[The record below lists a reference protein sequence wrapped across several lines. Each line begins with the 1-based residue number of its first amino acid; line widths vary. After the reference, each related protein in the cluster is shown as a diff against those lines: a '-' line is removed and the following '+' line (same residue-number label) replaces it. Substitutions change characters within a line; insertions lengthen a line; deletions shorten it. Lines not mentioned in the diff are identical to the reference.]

1 MRDPLQKGG
10 YNNRSF
16 HAGAGANGSVGSIG
30 RVVGEARKRNRTTA
44 GTIIKESSASLVKT
58 KFIERCG
65 FCDSSAHGLYICPKA
80 AAKNER
86 NEQGGKQGGS
96 GDRK

>member
-1 MRDPLQKGG
+1 M
-10 YNNRSF
+10 
-16 HAGAGANGSVGSIG
+16 
-30 RVVGEARKRNRTTA
+30 
-44 GTIIKESSASLVKT
+44 
-58 KFIERCG
+58 
-65 FCDSSAHGLYICPKA
+65 DSSAHGLYICPKA

>member
-65 FCDSSAHGLYICPKA
+65 FCGLISTWFVYLSQSSSK
-80 AAKNER
+80 E
-86 NEQGGKQGGS
+86 
-96 GDRK
+96 